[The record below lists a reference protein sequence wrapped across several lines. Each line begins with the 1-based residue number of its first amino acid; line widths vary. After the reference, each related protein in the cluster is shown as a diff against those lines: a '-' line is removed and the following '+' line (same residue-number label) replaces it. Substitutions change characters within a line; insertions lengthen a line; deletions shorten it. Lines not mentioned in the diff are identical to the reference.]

1 MGCVAEESYLLRII
15 MFLRIAYGLGNLFHD
30 IRGETSACAQDGPP
44 AVPKTDMDVP
54 PAVPKTDMG
63 VRLMHTRSML
73 RHRIIQVS
81 TRNRLLL
88 LHFQYILVSM
98 KANLELKSHY
108 VLSIQ
113 EQHVL
118 VSSQK

>member
-1 MGCVAEESYLLRII
+1 
-15 MFLRIAYGLGNLFHD
+15 
-30 IRGETSACAQDGPP
+30 
-44 AVPKTDMDVP
+44 
-54 PAVPKTDMG
+54 
-63 VRLMHTRSML
+63 MH
-73 RHRIIQVS
+73 

-108 VLSIQ
+108 VLSIIRMLQ

-118 VSSQK
+118 VSSQKLLSKMEKNNYIELSSILKMCVPMCKLLRVDI